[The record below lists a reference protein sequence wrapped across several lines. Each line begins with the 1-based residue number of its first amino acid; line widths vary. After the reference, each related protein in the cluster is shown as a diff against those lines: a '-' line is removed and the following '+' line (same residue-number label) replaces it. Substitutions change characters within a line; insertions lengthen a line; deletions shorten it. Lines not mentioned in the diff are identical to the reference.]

1 MSFFYLPPMEQP
13 VPLPRE
19 LSDLIPTDIYEL
31 IISFL
36 NQDPVTLKF
45 CSLTCRSWLWP
56 SWKTLFQSRT
66 IHIHRKNIDDFLKLI
81 ILNAHTLTIIRF
93 IQHLHIEQGGS
104 KRLPVSWQLPWGIQE
119 SGDYEIFQFDDF
131 LHLFIGLMAVRTLKL
146 GWIRCDT
153 SKSTSDALR
162 SNFGSVTTLDLDS
175 VILSSSD
182 HFFDIL
188 GAFPLLSSLSL
199 TGVLFNGGRLYDGL
213 DNWDELDARR
223 TVLEYTP
230 PPPSS
235 LHELYTNVTEDV
247 SEFLFS
253 WMTYH
258 DIPLPMRSLSTGLFS
273 ESSNAA
279 LSKFL
284 FHSGSTLENIM
295 IRDAHEST
303 ALDLSPCV
311 NLRALEIGCVD
322 LQSSSVDERELGS
335 ETFVTNILRT
345 VTSDNVEYLK
355 IVLAISGY
363 EDAHVQIHAFDW
375 RGLIA
380 ILERSQFKDILV
392 EISVSGYETD
402 VEQAL
407 SEYVLAASTAQ
418 RAALLAMFNVK
429 KWTRIVRFFLAIFPI
444 FTVVTIIHAFPTTS
458 SVHGSTAPLP
468 TVFRG
473 RSFKNPRQDIDTC
486 PHDILLTKASGV
498 GRAQRFKAT
507 QKMRDV
513 LLRAVVRDEGTR
525 VVLADEHVST
535 SSTFHSHVEYEDVV
549 L

>member
-1 MSFFYLPPMEQP
+1 MEQP

-36 NQDPVTLKF
+36 NHDPVTLKF
-45 CSLTCRSWLWP
+45 CSLTCKSWLWP

-81 ILNAHTLTIIRF
+81 NLNAHTITIIRF

-131 LHLFIGLMAVRTLKL
+131 LHLFIGLTAVRTLKL

-223 TVLEYTP
+223 TVLEYTL

-284 FHSGSTLENIM
+284 FHSGSTLQNIM

-311 NLRALEIGCVD
+311 NLRTLEIGCVD
-322 LQSSSVDERELGS
+322 LQSSSMEERELGS

-375 RGLIA
+375 RGLIS

-402 VEQAL
+402 VEQAI
-407 SEYVLAASTAQ
+407 SE
-418 RAALLAMFNVK
+418 
-429 KWTRIVRFFLAIFPI
+429 IVRFFLAICLI
-444 FTVVTIIHAFPTTS
+444 FTVVTTIHAFPTTS
-458 SVHGSTAPLP
+458 SLHGPTARSP

-473 RSFKNPRQDIDTC
+473 RSYTNPRQDFNTC
-486 PHDILLTKASGV
+486 PRDILLNKASV
-498 GRAQRFKAT
+498 LGRAQRFKAT
-507 QKMRDV
+507 QKMRDEV
-513 LLRAVVRDEGTR
+513 LLRAVVGDEGTHII
-525 VVLADEHVST
+525 LADEHVST
-535 SSTFHSHVEYEDVV
+535 SSTVSV
-549 L
+549 LLPLSRID